1 MSRFL
6 NDMAREIARL
16 DLNVLRIAEVRRG
29 GEAEEMTLRP
39 CGVCQNGYSVA
50 KAFTAAAV
58 GLAYDRGLIDPAD
71 HIADILRRF
80 MPAHYDERWEDMTID
95 HLLRHRPGFPSG
107 YLDID
112 VADLNPVTGGDYLAF
127 LFNTTLSFAPGAEYR
142 YSDAAYYLLSR
153 AVTER
158 TGCALD
164 DFLWRELL
172 LPLGFRE
179 MAFSHCPQG
188 YAMGATGLYTGSADT
203 AKLARLYMDGGL
215 WRGRRQL
222 SKAWIDLSLE
232 REYGFNRSGADGFAK
247 GGKNGQL
254 LMGLPDQDRAV
265 AWHSFDA
272 GDMKPL
278 IDWVHAYRD

>member
-6 NDMAREIARL
+6 TDMAREIARL
-16 DLNVLRIAEVRRG
+16 NLNVLRIAEVRSG
-29 GEAEEMTLRP
+29 GEVEEMTLKP
-39 CGVCQNGYSVA
+39 CAVCQNGYSVA

-58 GLAYDRGLIDPAD
+58 GLAYDRGLIDPED
-71 HIADILRRF
+71 RIAEILRRF
-80 MPAHYDERWEDMTID
+80 LPAHYDARWNDMTID
-95 HLLRHRPGFPSG
+95 HLLRHRAGFPSG

-112 VADLNPVTGGDYLAF
+112 VADLNPVTGGDYLGY
-127 LFNTTLSFAPGAEYR
+127 LFRTTLECAPGSVYC

-153 AVTER
+153 AVTEK

-164 DFLWRELL
+164 NFLWRELL

-188 YAMGATGLYTGSADT
+188 YAMGATGLYTAAADT

-215 WRGRRQL
+215 WRGQRLL
-222 SKAWIDLSLE
+222 SKEWIDLSLE
-232 REYGFNRSGADGFAK
+232 REYGFNRNKTGFGK
-247 GGKNGQL
+247 GGMNGQL
-254 LMGLPDQDRAV
+254 LLGLTDQDRAV

-278 IDWVHAYRD
+278 IEWVRAYRD